1 MNALP
6 PLAVLGMGRG
16 SAELIDLLHET
27 HPGQRLVVLDDRWPS
42 VPEQFLGHPVEG
54 RLEKARELAGTGH
67 HVALGI
73 ANASRPAIRREIGA
87 RLALPE
93 AAWLSY
99 AHPGARVSKSARVGA
114 GTVIY
119 PGVQVA
125 VNAQI
130 GRWALL
136 YFNAVVHHDALVGDG
151 AVLCAGVLL
160 AGGVIV
166 GDGAYLGIGA
176 VVKQALRIGSGAL
189 VGAGAVVTEDVPDG
203 AVVAG
208 VPARALPR

>member
-1 MNALP
+1 MNDLG

-16 SAELIDLLHET
+16 SAELIDFLHET
-27 HPGQRLVVLDDRWPS
+27 TPGSQLTVLDDRWPA
-42 VPEQFLGHPVEG
+42 VPEQFMGHPVAG
-54 RLEKARELAGTGH
+54 TLDRARELAASGH

-73 ANASRPAIRREIGA
+73 ANASRPALRREIGV
-87 RLALPE
+87 RLGLPE
-93 AAWLSY
+93 SAWLSY
-99 AHPGARVSKSARVGA
+99 AHPSARVSKTARVGA
-114 GTVIY
+114 GTIVY
-119 PGVQVA
+119 PGAQVA

-136 YFNAVVHHDALVGDG
+136 YFNAVVHHDARVGDG

-160 AGGVIV
+160 AGGVVV

-176 VVKQALRIGSGAL
+176 LVKQELRIGAGAL
-189 VGAGAVVTEDVPDG
+189 VGAGAVVTEDVPDA

>member
-1 MNALP
+1 MNDLG

-16 SAELIDLLHET
+16 SAELIDFLHET
-27 HPGQRLVVLDDRWPS
+27 SPGSQLTVLDDRWPA

-54 RLEKARELAGTGH
+54 KLDRARQLVGGGH
-67 HVALGI
+67 RVALGI
-73 ANASRPAIRREIGA
+73 ANESRPGIRREIGV
-87 RLALPE
+87 RLGLPE
-93 AAWLSY
+93 AAWLTY
-99 AHPGARVSKSARVGA
+99 AHPSARVSKTAHVGA
-114 GTVIY
+114 GTVVY
-119 PGVQVA
+119 PGAQLA
-125 VNAQI
+125 VNAKV

-160 AGGVIV
+160 AGNVIV

-176 VVKQALRIGSGAL
+176 VVKQDVRIGSGAL

>member
-1 MNALP
+1 MNDLG

-16 SAELIDLLHET
+16 SAELIDFLHET
-27 HPGQRLVVLDDRWPS
+27 SPGSQLTVLDDRWPA

-54 RLEKARELAGTGH
+54 KLDKARQLAGAGH
-67 HVALGI
+67 RVALGI
-73 ANASRPAIRREIGA
+73 ANESRPGIRREIGV
-87 RLALPE
+87 RLGLPE
-93 AAWLSY
+93 AAWLTY
-99 AHPGARVSKSARVGA
+99 AHPSARVSKTAHVGA
-114 GTVIY
+114 GTVVY
-119 PGVQVA
+119 PGAQLA
-125 VNAQI
+125 VNAKV

-160 AGGVIV
+160 AGNVIV

-176 VVKQALRIGSGAL
+176 VVKQDLRIGAGAL